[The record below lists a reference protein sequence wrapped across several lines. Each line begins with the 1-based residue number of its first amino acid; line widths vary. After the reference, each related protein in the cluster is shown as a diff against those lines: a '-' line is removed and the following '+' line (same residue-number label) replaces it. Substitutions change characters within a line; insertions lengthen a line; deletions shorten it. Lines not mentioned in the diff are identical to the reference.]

1 VVAVLAVLFDIR
13 RELTRFVSSSRE
25 TMAKKKKKADG
36 IHWARKRTD
45 EELKNDP
52 TMLLLQERIA
62 YHKAKIEEE
71 RAAKRAS

>member
-25 TMAKKKKKADG
+25 TMAKKKKADG

-52 TMLLLQERIA
+52 TMLPLQERIA